1 MKHIYQFYFIL
12 VGLAILLASC
22 SPRTGE
28 AQPPEINY
36 GQDTCDACGMIISE
50 ARFAAAIV
58 LTNGEARKFDDLAE
72 MFVYPVKHPQEEIK
86 AWFVHDYHSEA
97 WIRGEAAY
105 FVQSEAIKSPMGG
118 GVVAFAEA
126 AEAQAF
132 ASQVGG
138 KVVSFEELRSQI
150 SMDM

>member
-1 MKHIYQFYFIL
+1 MKLIHPFHFIL

-22 SPRTGE
+22 SPGAGE
-28 AQPPEINY
+28 AQPPEIHY

-58 LTNGEARKFDDLAE
+58 LTNGEGRKFDDISE
-72 MFVYPVKHPQEEIK
+72 MFAYPVKHPQEEVK
-86 AWFVHDYHSEA
+86 AWFVHDYRSEV
-97 WIRGEAAY
+97 WIRGEKAY
-105 FVQSEAIKSPMGG
+105 FVQGEAIKSPMGG
-118 GVVAFAEA
+118 GIVAFADEA
-126 AEAQAF
+126 DAQAF

-138 KVVSFEELRSQI
+138 KMVSFEELRSQI